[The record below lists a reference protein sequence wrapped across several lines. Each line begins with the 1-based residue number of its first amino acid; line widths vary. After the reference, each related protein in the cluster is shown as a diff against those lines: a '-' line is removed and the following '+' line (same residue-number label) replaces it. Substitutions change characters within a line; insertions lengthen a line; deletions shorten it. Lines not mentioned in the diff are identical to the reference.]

1 MLGVQGG
8 NCAKELQLA
17 QPLSKKTVGARTKPN
32 ESWPHFQNMAQEQ
45 LPQSLKSRILD
56 SAIRNRSLA
65 KINMKSLE
73 SKEAPELKQTSQFGG
88 SSQDVSES
96 TGKSAS
102 PQSADSAQI
111 RTVFQRNTVVSH
123 CFHDQVD
130 VLENSIE
137 KVLFGLQTIEAA
149 KAEGTEDGILRAQIA
164 LASLGWKKKSN
175 KRGRKPHCPLLK
187 EICGG
192 IKQEIEQREIK
203 KEMKKR
209 LHQQAKLLKA
219 QEAGHHH
226 LKKANL
232 STEGIS
238 LLQSELFNNKPEH
251 NLGLASTPRP
261 RLGTSWGA
269 LSFKMD
275 EEHNASVIQ
284 PDTQNPLRE
293 VAPALN
299 NHNNN
304 NEDLASVFGGH
315 GSILSF
321 RYLQRRK
328 GSSSSYFQSVI
339 GALRERTETAQR
351 NTEECS
357 AKKSYL
363 GGDGFLSTLVNSKA
377 RLLEDQASIGP
388 EMSLYLAFSGS
399 HRMFGDPNYDVEY

>member
-1 MLGVQGG
+1 MQGIQGG
-8 NCAKELQLA
+8 NGAKLLQFS
-17 QPLSKKTVGARTKPN
+17 QHISKTNLDAGIKLEGG
-32 ESWPHFQNMAQEQ
+32 SIH
-45 LPQSLKSRILD
+45 PQSIAQRCHPQPLKSRILD
-56 SAIRNRSLA
+56 SAFRKQGLP
-65 KINMKSLE
+65 KININLVE
-73 SKEAPELKQTSQFGG
+73 TNEAAAQKQ
-88 SSQDVSES
+88 SSQSGGFSHDVSES
-96 TGKSAS
+96 TGKTTS
-102 PQSADSAQI
+102 PQPADSCQI
-111 RTVFQRNTVVSH
+111 RTVFHRNTVVSH
-123 CFHDQVD
+123 CFHDQIE
-130 VLENSIE
+130 VLDNSIE

-149 KAEGTEDGILRAQIA
+149 KAEGTEDGILRAQMV

-192 IKQEIEQREIK
+192 IKQEIEEREIK
-203 KEMKKR
+203 KEMKKK
-209 LHQQAKLLKA
+209 LHHQAKLLKA
-219 QEAGHHH
+219 QEASNQN
-226 LKKANL
+226 LKKATL

-238 LLQSELFNNKPEH
+238 LLHSELFKNKPEQ
-251 NLGLASTPRP
+251 NQLLASVPRP

-269 LSFKMD
+269 LSLRMD
-275 EEHNASVIQ
+275 EENNISVAQ
-284 PDTQNPLRE
+284 PESQNPLL
-293 VAPALN
+293 APAAN
-299 NHNNN
+299 NNNN

-351 NTEECS
+351 NAEEYS

-363 GGDGFLSTLVNSKA
+363 GGDGFLSNFVNSKA

-388 EMSLYLAFSGS
+388 ELSHYLAFSGS